1 MASSWGNSWGSS
13 WGDSWGSISGFEF
26 PHRGYN
32 DLTLPFTVESNK
44 VWNTIQKSI
53 DTEIGEDNTITWT
66 IMKKPEEYWN
76 DEE

>member
-13 WGDSWGSISGFEF
+13 WGDSWGSISGFT
-26 PHRGYN
+26 PLHHGYN
-32 DLTLPFTVESNK
+32 DLTLPFTAEMDR

-53 DTEIGEDNTITWT
+53 DTEIGKDNTRTWT